1 MQSLRVARNC
11 RRAVDPTPE
20 LRDFDAL
27 TGLAV
32 RDFFRHRLEQQW
44 DLCRDGHRH
53 LGLILV
59 DFDKLRSFRAANH
72 KHTVGAALSDAAE
85 VVRLACRRRADLAGR
100 VRSGEFAVLLSDVD
114 CDGTRMM
121 AERIRSGV
129 AELNIARGANGQDG
143 VLTVTVGAVCVV
155 PPASHFPHTL
165 MIACDHVLKDAKDEG
180 GNCVGVRCRL

>member
-1 MQSLRVARNC
+1 MQSLQVARNC

-32 RDFFRHRLEQQW
+32 RNFFRQRLEQQW
-44 DLCRDGHRH
+44 DICRQGHRH
-53 LGLILV
+53 LGLILI
-59 DFDKLRSFRAANH
+59 DFDKLSSFRANNH
-72 KHTVGAALSDAAE
+72 KHTVGAALADAAE

-121 AERIRSGV
+121 AERIRRDV
-129 AELNIARGANGQDG
+129 AELAISRGGDPQG
-143 VLTVTVGAVCVV
+143 GILTVTAGAICVV

-165 MIACDHVLKDAKDEG
+165 MIACDHVLRDAKDEG
-180 GNCVGVRCRL
+180 GNCIGVRCSL